1 MIFTEINLVLYDGKC
16 WELRFLLRQSAMLVR
31 LASFKN
37 PASKFFF
44 CCLFFPNTHCWY
56 QWEID
61 NYLVLVSGQK
71 GKFLTFFRRRGN
83 FVCSELQFRDQL
95 ITLVLQKVPELP
107 GKHLCRAKASCHR
120 SRTVCETRLIFGR
133 LCRRNAVS
141 LSISPRLYR
150 SAYTKNVSRII
161 TIFEP

>member
-1 MIFTEINLVLYDGKC
+1 MYEGKC
-16 WELRFLLRQSAMLVR
+16 WELRRSVLRQSAILVR

-37 PASKFFF
+37 AASNFF
-44 CCLFFPNTHCWY
+44 CCCLFLNTHCWY

-61 NYLVLVSGQK
+61 NHLILVSGQK

-107 GKHLCRAKASCHR
+107 GKHLCRAKALASCHR
-120 SRTVCETRLIFGR
+120 SRAVCETRLIFSR

-141 LSISPRLYR
+141 FSICPRLYR
-150 SAYTKNVSRII
+150 PVYTKTWVELLRFLKLSLVK
-161 TIFEP
+161 E